1 MRIQI
6 SNLLIYH
13 WIQPIIFNG
22 WWLKNV
28 LRKFILKYVDGSVK
42 EPDIDDLKG
51 EEWEANNVM
60 VFFFFFTPR
69 NPLTPLSVDEK
80 IYMN

>member
-1 MRIQI
+1 
-6 SNLLIYH
+6 
-13 WIQPIIFNG
+13 
-22 WWLKNV
+22 
-28 LRKFILKYVDGSVK
+28 VDGSVK

-60 VFFFFFTPR
+60 VFFFFFFFTLR
-69 NPLTPLSVDEK
+69 NPPTPLSVDEK